1 MLFRSRVL
9 SVNRNKMLSIKPK
22 MFLKFPRNLH
32 SEEAKAMETKHAEN
46 LVGIPKIEFGQNLSS
61 DDKKNLKRFD
71 IYRFD
76 PENTDAPKKVMSYFV
91 NLKDCGPMV
100 LDALIKIKDEMDPT
114 LTFRRSCREGICG
127 SCSMNIDGRNTLA
140 CLSYID
146 TDLNRPSAIY
156 PLPYFSVLKDLVVDM
171 TNFYMQY
178 KAIHPVLMRKTDKVT
193 VYFKKR
199 LKDRENT
206 IRAKKTEPN

>member
-1 MLFRSRVL
+1 MLFKSKVL
-9 SVNRNKMLSIKPK
+9 SANKIFMTKSRSLI
-22 MFLKFPRNLH
+22 KFPLNHH
-32 SEEAKAMETKHAEN
+32 SESAKAIETKHTSSF
-46 LVGIPKIEFGQNLSS
+46 VGIPKVEFNESLNQE
-61 DDKKNLKRFD
+61 DKTSKKRFD

-76 PENTDAPKKVMSYFV
+76 PENTESPKKLMSYYV
-91 NLKDCGPMV
+91 DLKDCGPMV

-146 TDLNRPSAIY
+146 TEVKRPSSIY
-156 PLPYFSVLKDLVVDM
+156 PLPYFSVQKDLVVDM

-178 KAIHPVLMRKTDKVT
+178 KAIHPVLMRKTDKVSSHLHRLPD
-193 VYFKKR
+193 KKSTTKVKR
-199 LKDRENT
+199 
-206 IRAKKTEPN
+206 TEPN

>member
-1 MLFRSRVL
+1 MLFKSAFL
-9 SVNRNKMLSIKPK
+9 NGKKNFLYNSKT
-22 MFLKFPRNLH
+22 FLKFSFNRHTTARPVEKLQ
-32 SEEAKAMETKHAEN
+32 SEFQ
-46 LVGIPKIEFGQNLSS
+46 VGIPKVDFDNSLNKEE
-61 DDKKNLKRFD
+61 KKTLKRFD

-76 PENTDAPKKVMSYFV
+76 PENNDHPKKVMSYYV
-91 NLKDCGPMV
+91 NLKECGPMV

-146 TDLNRPSAIY
+146 TDLERPSAIY

-193 VYFKKR
+193 YFKFR
-199 LKDRENT
+199 LQIKGSIIKVRK
-206 IRAKKTEPN
+206 IEPN